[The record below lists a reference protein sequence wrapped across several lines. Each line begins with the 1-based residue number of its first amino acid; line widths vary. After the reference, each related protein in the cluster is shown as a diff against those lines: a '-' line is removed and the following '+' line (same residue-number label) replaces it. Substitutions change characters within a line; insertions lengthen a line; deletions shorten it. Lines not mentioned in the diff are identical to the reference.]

1 MDKVMDR
8 RQFISALGG
17 AAAWPSIARAQ
28 APAKLPEI
36 GFLYA
41 GTSTAGVPRIA
52 AFLEGLASKGY
63 VEGRNI
69 TLVARNAESKSDRF
83 EPLAN
88 ELVARN
94 VRVLFASG
102 PTVVRYARAATKT
115 IPIVAMDLESDPVR
129 DGLVASL
136 ARPGGNLTGLFF
148 DFPQFSAKWLELLT
162 EAVPGLSRLAVL
174 WDPATG
180 TLQLDEVAGQA
191 KSRGLA
197 LQLLKVTAPAELE
210 SAIASAASDKADGLL
225 ILSSPLF
232 GTNPKAVADLALKY
246 RLPAITLFPEFAQV
260 GGLMAY
266 GTSLIDL
273 FYQGGV
279 LVGKVL
285 DGTKPEDL
293 PVERPT
299 RFQLVVNLR
308 TAKALGLRMPP
319 LLLARADEVIE

>member
-1 MDKVMDR
+1 M
-8 RQFISALGG
+8 
-17 AAAWPSIARAQ
+17 P
-28 APAKLPEI
+28 APR
-36 GFLYA
+36 
-41 GTSTAGVPRIA
+41 PR
-52 AFLEGLASKGY
+52 
-63 VEGRNI
+63 
-69 TLVARNAESKSDRF
+69 
-83 EPLAN
+83 
-88 ELVARN
+88 
-94 VRVLFASG
+94 
-102 PTVVRYARAATKT
+102 
-115 IPIVAMDLESDPVR
+115 
-129 DGLVASL
+129 
-136 ARPGGNLTGLFF
+136 
-148 DFPQFSAKWLELLT
+148 
-162 EAVPGLSRLAVL
+162 VPGLSRLAVL

-180 TLQLDEVAGQA
+180 PLQLDEVAAQA

-197 LQLLKVTAPAELE
+197 LQLLKVTAPAELD
-210 SAIASAASDKADGLL
+210 SAIASAANAKADGLL

-246 RLPAITLFPEFAQV
+246 RLPAITLFPEFPQV

-279 LVGKVL
+279 LVGTVL

-308 TAKALGLRMPP
+308 TAKALGLTIPP

>member
-1 MDKVMDR
+1 MA
-8 RQFISALGG
+8 ALGG
-17 AAAWPSIARAQ
+17 AAAWPSTAYAQ
-28 APAKLPEI
+28 AAAKSPEI

-41 GTSTAGVPRIA
+41 GNSAAGVPRIA

-63 VEGRNI
+63 FDGRNI

-83 EPLAN
+83 EPLTG

-102 PTVVRYARAATKT
+102 PAVVRYARAATKT
-115 IPIVAMDLESDPVR
+115 IPIVAMDLESDPVK
-129 DGLVASL
+129 DGLVASI
-136 ARPGGNLTGLFF
+136 AHPGGNLTGLFF
-148 DFPQFSAKWLELLT
+148 DFPLFSAKWLELLI

-180 TLQLDEVAGQA
+180 SLQLDEVAAQA

-197 LQLLKVTAPAELE
+197 LQLLKANAPADLE
-210 SAIASAASDKADGLL
+210 PAIASAASAKADGLL
-225 ILSSPLF
+225 VLSSPLF
-232 GTNPKAVADLALKY
+232 GTNPKPVADLALQY
-246 RLPAITLFPEFAQV
+246 RLPEITLFPEFAKD

-266 GTSLIDL
+266 GTNLIDL
-273 FYQGGV
+273 YYQAGV

-293 PVERPT
+293 PV
-299 RFQLVVNLR
+299 
-308 TAKALGLRMPP
+308 
-319 LLLARADEVIE
+319 

>member
-1 MDKVMDR
+1 MDKIMDR

-63 VEGRNI
+63 VEGRNF
-69 TLVARNAESKSDRF
+69 TLVVRNAESKSDRF

-102 PTVVRYARAATKT
+102 PAVVRYARAATRT
-115 IPIVAMDLESDPVR
+115 IPIVAMDLESDPVK

-148 DFPQFSAKWLELLT
+148 DFSQFSAKWLELLT

-180 TLQLDEVAGQA
+180 PLQLDEVAGQA

-197 LQLLKVTAPAELE
+197 LQLLKVTAPAELD
-210 SAIASAASDKADGLL
+210 SAIASA
-225 ILSSPLF
+225 
-232 GTNPKAVADLALKY
+232 TNA
-246 RLPAITLFPEFAQV
+246 RRMGCSFFPRHFSGQTPRRWPISRSNT
-260 GGLMAY
+260 GC
-266 GTSLIDL
+266 
-273 FYQGGV
+273 
-279 LVGKVL
+279 
-285 DGTKPEDL
+285 
-293 PVERPT
+293 R
-299 RFQLVVNLR
+299 R
-308 TAKALGLRMPP
+308 
-319 LLLARADEVIE
+319 

>member
-1 MDKVMDR
+1 MDR
-8 RQFISALGG
+8 RQFIAALGG
-17 AAAWPSIARAQ
+17 AVAWPSIAGAQ
-28 APAKLPEI
+28 SAAKLPEI
-36 GFLYA
+36 GFLYEGNTA
-41 GTSTAGVPRIA
+41 AGVPRRA

-63 VEGRNI
+63 VDGRNF
-69 TLVARNAESKSDRF
+69 TLVARNAESKSDQF
-83 EPLAN
+83 EPLAS
-88 ELVARN
+88 ELVGRN

-115 IPIVAMDLESDPVR
+115 IPIVAMDLESDPVKN
-129 DGLVASL
+129 GLVASI
-136 ARPGGNLTGLFF
+136 AHPGGNLTGLFF
-148 DFPQFSAKWLELLT
+148 DFPEFSAKWLELLI

-174 WDPATG
+174 WDPGTG
-180 TLQLDEVAGQA
+180 SFQLDEVAAQA

-197 LQLLKVTAPAELE
+197 LQVLKVNAPGELDAAIV
-210 SAIASAASDKADGLL
+210 SAGNAKADGLL

-232 GTNPKAVADLALKY
+232 GTNPKAVADLTLKY
-246 RLPAITLFPEFAQV
+246 RLPAITMYPEFAKV

-285 DGTKPEDL
+285 DGAKPEDL

-308 TAKALGLRMPP
+308 TAKALGLTIPN
-319 LLLARADEVIE
+319 LLLVRADEIIE